1 MAQYKT
7 KEDFLNAALGEYY
20 GLGFRLI
27 EPNDHIIELYHLDKC
42 IARYNPT
49 KLTFVELQKGCQAYL
64 DNVVIKAGNN

>member
-1 MAQYKT
+1 MAQYKN
-7 KEDFLNAALGEYY
+7 KESVLKSALGEYY

-27 EPNDHIIELYHLDKC
+27 EPSDHVTELYHLNKC

-64 DNVVIKAGNN
+64 DNVVTRESYN